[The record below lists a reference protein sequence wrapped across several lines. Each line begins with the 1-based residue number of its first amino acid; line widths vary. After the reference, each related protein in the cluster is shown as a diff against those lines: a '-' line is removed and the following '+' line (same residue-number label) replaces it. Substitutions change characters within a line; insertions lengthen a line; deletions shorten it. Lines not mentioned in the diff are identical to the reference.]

1 MLTYIDIKARG
12 AQAKP
17 RRQFTP
23 SSVRV
28 KRALDIVLAVLALI
42 LLLPGIA
49 IVATLTLIADGRPL
63 IFRHERIGRYG
74 KKFNCLKFRTM
85 RKDAAKRLEIIL
97 ATDKDMRR
105 EWEETQKLY
114 NDPRV
119 HWIGKILRMT
129 SLDELPQLIN
139 VIRGEMSLVG
149 PRPIIQDELPRYGND
164 LDCYLA
170 MMPGITGLWQISQRS
185 ENSYKERVAL
195 DVQYHIKQSIILDFS
210 IMLKT
215 VPVLLFARNGK

>member
-17 RRQFTP
+17 RRRFEP

-28 KRALDIVLAVLALI
+28 KRTVDFVIATLALI
-42 LLLPGIA
+42 LFLPGI
-49 IVATLTLIADGRPL
+49 IVVATLTLIADGRPL
-63 IFRHERIGRYG
+63 IFRHERIGQQG

-85 RKDAAKRLEIIL
+85 RKDAVKMLETIL
-97 ATDKDMRR
+97 ATNDDRRR

-119 HWIGKILRMT
+119 HWIGNILRAT

-139 VIRGEMSLVG
+139 VIRGEMSIVG
-149 PRPIIQDELPRYGND
+149 PRPIIQDELSRYGND

-170 MMPGITGLWQISQRS
+170 MTPGITGLWQISQRS
-185 ENSYKERVAL
+185 ENSYKERVEL
-195 DVQYHIKQSIILDFS
+195 DVQYHFNQSIKLDFS

-215 VPVLLFARNGK
+215 LPVLLFARNGK